1 MGKKKHLRPEA
12 GALLHGPELG
22 LLLLGG
28 DLLLELLR
36 LAALRLL
43 RLLRLPYP
51 LDVAEGP
58 RVPPLLVQELERHGW
73 SPASAPPAR
82 NPNPNPSGGLASL
95 PFPGERNGGRG
106 EG

>member
-1 MGKKKHLRPEA
+1 MAPPSPPDIQSKRNPSRTITRSDPVKRSGEKKERRTRHLRPEA

-36 LAALRLL
+36 LALLRLL

-58 RVPPLLVQELERHGW
+58 RVPPLLVQELERHG
-73 SPASAPPAR
+73 
-82 NPNPNPSGGLASL
+82 
-95 PFPGERNGGRG
+95 
-106 EG
+106 